1 MKKVNLLLAAVVAAS
16 MTMPAQAG
24 DVFFNGYLRSGVS
37 AKNITTDDPQVAKLG
52 RAGYENNTYI
62 LTQVSSTSP

>member
-16 MTMPAQAG
+16 SMSMPAQAA

-37 AKNITTDDPQVAKLG
+37 TNNITADDPQVGKVG
-52 RAGYENNTYI
+52 RVGVENNTYGEI
-62 LTQVSSTSP
+62 SLG